1 MTLIA
6 PVATAAA
13 TTAGLWFIPL
23 LVATISFYQYDKK
36 DPEGRPYDVKVC
48 KRKQFFLLYSN
59 FLLKCLLA
67 SFVLCL
73 TGHSQIL

>member
-23 LVATISFYQYDKK
+23 LVATVSFYQYDKK
-36 DPEGRPYDVKVC
+36 DPEGRPYDVKVFT
-48 KRKQFFLLYSN
+48 RN
-59 FLLKCLLA
+59 MM
-67 SFVLCL
+67 
-73 TGHSQIL
+73 TGG

>member
-36 DPEGRPYDVKVC
+36 DPEGRPYDAKVC
-48 KRKQFFLLYSN
+48 KETCVLSKLSRFFQL
-59 FLLKCLLA
+59 FCR
-67 SFVLCL
+67 
-73 TGHSQIL
+73 ILIFS